1 MAIGASLWATALQTS
16 ESGAAITKTAHIGCQ
31 WGYGQLV
38 IETDSPIFHL
48 ARATGL
54 TVASWQDVIMVNQT
68 GKRFWNE
75 LDGSYNFIA
84 AAMAYNGD
92 PNKLN
97 GGGPIWAIFD
107 SDAVVRE
114 RVESKAAQCG
124 PAVFRERCDAE
135 GTGGQH
141 QQSVPEEA
149 DAGNGPAGDCRAVQ
163 LLRHVGRRHR
173 LQEAQTDV
181 QDREAALLCGVG
193 DSHPP

>member
-1 MAIGASLWATALQTS
+1 MRAVRPSERRRRGDVDGHRGLAVGHGTADIRKRC
-16 ESGAAITKTAHIGCQ
+16 AITKTAHIGCQ

-107 SDAVVRE
+107 ADAVARE
-114 RVESKAAQCG
+114 KWNPNRRTSTRSTSRAA
-124 PAVFRERCDAE
+124 
-135 GTGGQH
+135 
-141 QQSVPEEA
+141 
-149 DAGNGPAGDCRAVQ
+149 
-163 LLRHVGRRHR
+163 RR
-173 LQEAQTDV
+173 
-181 QDREAALLCGVG
+181 
-193 DSHPP
+193 